1 MKKLKL
7 DLKPMVKKFEI
18 FTKKNTL
25 SEIGGNYLSLF
36 KGKGLD
42 FAGYREYTHQDDSSD
57 IDWKASLRS
66 NQTLI
71 KKMEEERN
79 IKVFFLFDVSDSMLF
94 ASTKK
99 LKCEYGA
106 EIVASLCFGVLS
118 AGDNVGVVM
127 FSDKVNKLIPL
138 NMGPQHYY
146 SIIKELSDPSNYGGR
161 FNFGQTLKFLN
172 SYLPSN
178 SIVIVVSD
186 FIGLGNNWKTH
197 FKIASRKF
205 DFLFLV
211 MVRDPVDNKL
221 PEDTGQ
227 VTVQDPFST
236 TKLLVDPEFMG
247 QAYMDK
253 SREIRQKIK
262 YDFLKEGC
270 DTLELVTTDPF
281 ERKVSGFF
289 ARSRKRWR

>member
-7 DLKPMVKKFEI
+7 DLKPMVKKFEV
-18 FTKKNTL
+18 FAKKNTI
-25 SEIGGNYLSLF
+25 SELGGNYMSVF

-42 FAGYREYTHQDDSSD
+42 FAGYREYTHQDDSNE
-57 IDWKASLRS
+57 IDWKATLRA

-106 EIVASLCFGVLS
+106 EIVAALSFGVLS
-118 AGDNVGVVM
+118 AGDSVGIAM
-127 FSDKVNKLIPL
+127 FSDKTNKLIPL

-146 SIIKELSDPSNYGGR
+146 RIIKELTDPSNYGGK
-161 FNFGQTLKFLN
+161 FSFGNVLKFLN
-172 SYLPSN
+172 TYLPSN

-186 FIGLGNNWKTH
+186 FIGLGNTWRTH
-197 FKIASRKF
+197 FRIASKKY

-211 MVRDPVDNKL
+211 MVRDPVDNQL
-221 PEDTGQ
+221 PLDTGQ
-227 VTVQDPFST
+227 ITMQDPFST
-236 TKLLVDPEFMG
+236 TKLLVDPNLMA
-247 QAYMDK
+247 QAFQ
-253 SREIRQKIK
+253 SRSSEIKQKIK
-262 YDFLKEGC
+262 VDFMKQGC
-270 DTLELVTTDPF
+270 DTLELLTTESF
-281 ERKVSGFF
+281 ERKISGFF
-289 ARSRKRWR
+289 GRARKRWR